1 VLVPESLLASRA
13 AGNDNPFAAL
23 GNRGRRIAKRIPAVP
38 HDLCFGCLKN
48 FAFRSRLNAMTPHAK
63 EIARLEADLADFMA
77 LQPSFV
83 ERGVRDEPDRN
94 SISHDRF
101 KT

>member
-1 VLVPESLLASRA
+1 
-13 AGNDNPFAAL
+13 
-23 GNRGRRIAKRIPAVP
+23 
-38 HDLCFGCLKN
+38 
-48 FAFRSRLNAMTPHAK
+48 MTPHAK